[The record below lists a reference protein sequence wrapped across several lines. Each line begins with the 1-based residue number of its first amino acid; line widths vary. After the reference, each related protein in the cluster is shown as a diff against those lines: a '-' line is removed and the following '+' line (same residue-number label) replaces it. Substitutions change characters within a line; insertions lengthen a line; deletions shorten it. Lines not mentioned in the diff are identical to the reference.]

1 MPDILPWFALKSV
14 PGVGNLLFKRLLD
27 RFQTPAAVLNASVHE
42 LLQVEGLKQPT
53 AQTIRRY
60 RTPNR
65 IKREVE
71 QVLATKYRIT
81 TLNDTEYPSLL
92 RQIPDPPP
100 YLYVYGKLDAVCQS
114 VAVVGSRNATVYGL
128 EMTESLCRD
137 LGVLGFTIVSGM
149 ARGIDT
155 AAHVGSLRGNSRT
168 VAVLGSGLEKIYPAE
183 NRKLYHRIAENGA
196 VISEFALQAEP
207 DPHHFPQRNRI
218 ISGMAWGTVVVEAS
232 LKSGSLITARL
243 AAEQNREVFAVPGSI
258 KSFKSTGTHTLIKQ
272 GAKLVE
278 HAQDI
283 IEELPPGIGSL
294 QPNNN
299 NQEPVKPAESPALSP
314 DEAEVMAVLEPYP
327 LHIDDLV
334 RRLTIDAGRL
344 AGLLLQLELK
354 GLIQQS
360 PGKLFTLAAEADLDP
375 SVSVVANQRHQ
386 KELT

>member
-1 MPDILPWFALKSV
+1 
-14 PGVGNLLFKRLLD
+14 
-27 RFQTPAAVLNASVHE
+27 
-42 LLQVEGLKQPT
+42 
-53 AQTIRRY
+53 
-60 RTPNR
+60 
-65 IKREVE
+65 
-71 QVLATKYRIT
+71 
-81 TLNDTEYPSLL
+81 
-92 RQIPDPPP
+92 
-100 YLYVYGKLDAVCQS
+100 
-114 VAVVGSRNATVYGL
+114 
-128 EMTESLCRD
+128 MTENLCRD
-137 LGVLGFTIVSGM
+137 LAVLGHTIISGM

-155 AAHVGSLRGNSRT
+155 AAHVGALKGNGRT

-183 NRKLYHRIAENGA
+183 NRKLFHRIAENGA

-232 LKSGSLITARL
+232 RKSGSLITARM

-283 IEELPPGIGSL
+283 LEELPPGRGSL
-294 QPNNN
+294 QSKHV
-299 NQEPVKPAESPALSP
+299 NQKPAEPAEKPVLSP
-314 DEAEVMAVLEPYP
+314 DEAEVLAVLEPYP
-327 LHIDDLV
+327 VHIDDLV

-360 PGKLFTLAAEADLDP
+360 PGKLFALAAETDLDR
-375 SVSVVANQRHQ
+375 SVSIFAKQRHQ